1 MYAIVKSGGKQFR
14 VLEGDVFRVEKI
26 DAPVGDQVELTDVS
40 MLVKDEGVVV
50 DPARLADAKVVCHVV
65 GNGRARKVLVFKKK
79 RKNNYTRTQGHRQ
92 AYTMLKVA
100 QIVG

>member
-1 MYAIVKSGGKQFR
+1 MYAIVKTGGKQYR

-40 MLVKDEGVVV
+40 MLVTDDGVVV
-50 DPARLADAKVVCHVV
+50 GSDKLSDAKVVCQIV
-65 GNGRARKVLVFKKK
+65 GAGRGRKVVVFKKK
-79 RKNNYTRTQGHRQ
+79 RKKNYTRTRGHRQ

>member
-1 MYAIVKSGGKQFR
+1 MYAIVKSGGKQYR

-40 MLVKDEGVVV
+40 MLVTDDGVVAGP
-50 DPARLADAKVVCHVV
+50 DKLADAKVVCQIV
-65 GNGRARKVLVFKKK
+65 GAGRSRKVLVFKKK
-79 RKNNYTRTQGHRQ
+79 RKKNYTRTRGHRQ
-92 AYTMLKVA
+92 PYTMLKVA

>member
-26 DAPVGDQVELTDVS
+26 DAPVGDQVELNEVS
-40 MLVKDEGVVV
+40 MLVKDDGVVV
-50 DPARLADAKVVCHVV
+50 DPEQLAGAKVVCEIV
-65 GNGRARKVLVFKKK
+65 GAGRARKVLVFKKK
-79 RKNNYTRTQGHRQ
+79 RKKNYTRTHGHRQ
-92 AYTMLKVA
+92 PYTMLKVA